1 MEIKELE
8 TDLFDSVETLIQ
20 KISLEPVDGDTAVII
35 LKIHNPAFQT
45 DEKSFNLKILGKTM
59 VQHLKSAF
67 PNCPVKEIETDMK
80 SDILSTITPHLTDKK
95 WTAVFYAD
103 TPLLERKTFLNI
115 LDYVQVKNLD
125 ALKLERGF
133 VFKTET
139 LKNSNHIFFSPEE
152 HKFSQEN
159 FLSVFNME
167 QLEIATK
174 ILQNRI
180 LSFHQQN
187 GVLIVDKQSTHIDS
201 TSVIGKNVVI
211 EPNTFILGN
220 SIIEDGCTIGPNAT
234 IINSKIQNGTTISHA
249 YVENSEISKKM
260 KIMPFTSIINGVKK
274 WVLK

>member
-8 TDLFDSVETLIQ
+8 TELFDSVETLVQ
-20 KISLEPVDGDTAVII
+20 KISLEPVDGDAAVII

-45 DEKSFNLKILGKTM
+45 DEKSYNIKILGKTM
-59 VQHLKSAF
+59 VEHLKNAF
-67 PNCPVKEIETDMK
+67 PSCPITEVETDMK
-80 SDILSTITPHLTDKK
+80 SDILSTITPHLTNKK

-115 LDYVQVKNLD
+115 LDYVQVKNID
-125 ALKLERGF
+125 AIKLERGY

-139 LKNSNHIFFSPEE
+139 LKNSGHIFFTPDEL
-152 HKFSQEN
+152 KFSQDN

-167 QLEIATK
+167 QLEIATQ

-187 GVLIVDKQSTHIDS
+187 GVLIASKQSTHIDAG
-201 TSVIGKNVVI
+201 VLIGKNVVI
-211 EPNTFILGN
+211 NPNTFILGN
-220 SIIEDGCTIGPNAT
+220 SIIEDGCIIGPNAT
-234 IINSKIQNGTTISHA
+234 IINSKIQSKTTLNHA

-260 KIMPFTSIINGVKK
+260 QIMPFSSIINGVKK
-274 WVLK
+274 